1 MEAKNSSNEF
11 LSIMRFAQTLVTE
24 SFTPIC
30 RQYGISTQQMKILSA
45 LYHKKNQT
53 VGELSQ
59 STQIL
64 RSNITSVCKKM
75 EKDGYLVRSRS
86 MMDERVV
93 RVSLT
98 DKGTKIMETIGE
110 KIEEYYENILK
121 GESEETCR
129 VIHDGL
135 QKLCELLEK
144 TKVEK
149 D

>member
-1 MEAKNSSNEF
+1 MEVNNNNEF

-24 SFTPIC
+24 SFTPVC
-30 RQYGISTQQMKILSA
+30 KQYGISTQQMKILSA

-64 RSNITSVCKKM
+64 RINITSVCKKM
-75 EKDGYLVRSRS
+75 EKDGYLVSSRS
-86 MMDERVV
+86 LMDERVV

-98 DKGTKIMETIGE
+98 DKGTKIMETIG
-110 KIEEYYENILK
+110 KTIEEYYENILE
-121 GESEETCR
+121 GESEETCKM
-129 VIHDGL
+129 IHDGL

-144 TKVEK
+144 AKVEK
-149 D
+149 E